1 MWISQSTMDY
11 ITANT
16 VRCFLLHRG
25 FFFAYFFFQHSL
37 LQRIYVQIKH
47 CYDFSV
53 SWRLASTPPWVIAAA
68 EAFYVSQFSSQW
80 KSTCFYKSSPL
91 RNTCTEQQAHCFP
104 LSYIVKIE
112 RPERQHQAGLLNH
125 SSFLAPLGWL
135 RVPVRNTPSWLLS
148 DSRSCNLLVILYWAV
163 LPHRKHTLV
172 FGNHRNMTSLWL
184 MIAKITIF
192 SLLTRL
198 CDKIQMIYLLIDR
211 SWVHMIWMENNMIQ
225 SISVHLW

>member
-1 MWISQSTMDY
+1 MADCLSLCQSKVIVLMFISWSTMDY

-16 VRCFLLHRG
+16 VRCFHWHRG
-25 FFFAYFFFQHSL
+25 FFIFTPV
-37 LQRIYVQIKH
+37 RIFVQIKH
-47 CYDFSV
+47 CYDFRV
-53 SWRLASTPPWVIAAA
+53 SGQTAKTQLWVIAAA

-135 RVPVRNTPSWLLS
+135 KS
-148 DSRSCNLLVILYWAV
+148 SCQ
-163 LPHRKHTLV
+163 KHSI
-172 FGNHRNMTSLWL
+172 MTDVGLE
-184 MIAKITIF
+184 M
-192 SLLTRL
+192 
-198 CDKIQMIYLLIDR
+198 
-211 SWVHMIWMENNMIQ
+211 V
-225 SISVHLW
+225 